1 MRNLFLFGSRRY
13 VQIFQETR
21 QGVQARET
29 ISHSK
34 DIHLTSNNTDRIFF
48 LEVDTPMIHGYKVT
62 FRDILDSKDRY
73 SLVSTVYQG
82 LDRCELF
89 MFCWLLGC

>member
-1 MRNLFLFGSRRY
+1 MYRFFRKLDRVSKQGKLF
-13 VQIFQETR
+13 
-21 QGVQARET
+21 
-29 ISHSK
+29 SHYK